1 MAYLTLF
8 DLVEHLIVS
17 SFGGPQDAEQRDI
30 RTACQR
36 AYSELTT
43 LRDWS
48 WYTVHGR
55 VITAAP
61 VTGTVSSYSSGTL
74 TLSSGLSSTDWTH
87 CKIRNTIAKIAS
99 VTSSSVFV
107 LDDDVRFIP
116 AAVAAGDTVTFFKD
130 MYDLPAD
137 FRNLDEPSDEYNW
150 WAGLYVSPDE
160 AMKLERVANATG
172 RPYHWTVIPNG
183 KGGYALK
190 LVGYPIRAETVDFSY
205 RRYPRAIKYSGHEAA
220 LRAGT
225 ITATT
230 TAVTGTNTTFPAD
243 CVGAVLRVGT
253 AADSP
258 EPLSGLKPYV
268 QEVKIT
274 ARASDTALTAGA
286 TVSATTA
293 KYLITDPLDLAPH
306 MHNAMYS
313 CAEYWLARIRDK
325 GVDKAM
331 QTYQRDLRLC
341 LEQDQLAPLAGRSR
355 QIWHNGGW
363 RSPLLPDGGTL

>member
-1 MAYLTLF
+1 MGYLTLF

-61 VTGTVSSYSSGTL
+61 VYGTVSTYSSGTL
-74 TLSSGLSSTDWTH
+74 TLTAGLSSTDWTH
-87 CKIRNTIAKIAS
+87 CKIRNTVAKIKS

-107 LDDDVRFIP
+107 LDDEVQFIP
-116 AAVAAGDTVTFFKD
+116 SAVSAGDAVTFFKD
-130 MYDLPAD
+130 SYQLPDD

-172 RPYHWTVIPNG
+172 RPYHWTVIPSG
-183 KGGYALK
+183 AGYALK
-190 LVGYPIRAETVDFSY
+190 LVGYPTRSETVDFTY
-205 RRYPRAIKYSGHEAA
+205 RRYPRQIKYSGHESVV
-220 LRAGT
+220 RAGT
-225 ITATT
+225 ITASS
-230 TAVTGTNTTFPAD
+230 TAILGTSTTFPTDSA
-243 CVGAVLRVGT
+243 GAILRVGGT
-253 AADSP
+253 DYP
-258 EPLSGLKPYV
+258 EPLSGLKPYAS
-268 QEVKIT
+268 EVKIVSRSSTT
-274 ARASDTALTAGA
+274 AMVTDAAVNCTG
-286 TVSATTA
+286 A
-293 KYLITDPLDLAPH
+293 KYLLTDPLDLPQH

-325 GVDKAM
+325 GVDKALAV
-331 QTYQRDLRLC
+331 YQRDLRLAM
-341 LEQDQLAPLAGRSR
+341 EQEQLAPLAGRSR

-363 RSPLLPDGGTL
+363 RSPLLPDGGLQ

>member
-1 MAYLTLF
+1 MAYLTYF

-55 VITAAP
+55 VLTVAP
-61 VTGTVSSYSSGTL
+61 VTGTVATYSNGTL
-74 TLSSGLSSTDWTH
+74 TLSSGLTSTDWTH
-87 CKIRNTIAKIAS
+87 CKIRNTVAKIAS
-99 VTSSSVFV
+99 ATSSSIFV
-107 LDDDVRFIP
+107 LDDEVRFID
-116 AAVAAGDTVTFFKD
+116 AAVSAGDAVTFFKD
-130 MYDLPAD
+130 SYDLPAD

-172 RPYHWTVIPNG
+172 RPYHWTVVPND

-190 LVGYPIRAETVDFSY
+190 LVGYPTRSETVDFTY
-205 RRYPRAIKYSGHEAA
+205 RRYPRQIKYSGHESVV
-220 LRAGT
+220 RAGT
-225 ITATT
+225 ITASS
-230 TAVTGTNTTFPAD
+230 ASVSGSSTTFPAD
-243 CVGAVLRVGT
+243 CVGSVLRVGGT
-253 AADSP
+253 DYP
-258 EPLSGLKPYV
+258 EPLSGLKPYA
-268 QEVKIT
+268 QEVKIL
-274 ARASDTALTAGA
+274 ARASTTALTAGA
-286 TVSATTA
+286 TVSATGA
-293 KYLITDPLDLAPH
+293 KYLITDPVDIPPH

-313 CAEYWLARIRDK
+313 CADYWLARIRDK
-325 GVDKAM
+325 GVDKAA
-331 QTYQRDLRLC
+331 QVYQRDLRLAM
-341 LEQDQLAPLAGRSR
+341 EQEQLAPLAGRSR

>member
-61 VTGTVSSYSSGTL
+61 VTGAVLSYSNGTL
-74 TLSSGLSSTDWTH
+74 TLSAGLSSTDWTH
-87 CKIRNTIAKIAS
+87 CKVRNTVAKIAS

-107 LDDDVRFIP
+107 LDDEVRFIE
-116 AAVAAGDTVTFFKD
+116 AAVSPGDTVTFFKD
-130 MYDLPAD
+130 SYDLPAD

-172 RPYHWTVIPNG
+172 RPYHWTVVPNG
-183 KGGYALK
+183 KGGYAIK
-190 LVGYPIRAETVDFSY
+190 LVGYPTRSETVDFTY
-205 RRYPRAIKYSGHEAA
+205 RRYPRAIKYSGHESA

-225 ITATT
+225 ITAATT
-230 TAVTGTNTTFPAD
+230 SITGSSTTFPAD
-243 CVGAVLRVGT
+243 CVGSILRVGGT
-253 AADSP
+253 DSP
-258 EPLSGLKPYV
+258 EPVTGLKPYV
-268 QEVKIT
+268 GEAKIT
-274 ARASDTALTAGA
+274 ARASATAMTVDSSVTASG
-286 TVSATTA
+286 A
-293 KYLITDPLDLAPH
+293 KYLITDPLDLPPH

-325 GVDKAM
+325 GVEKAL
-331 QTYQRDLRLC
+331 QVYQRDLRLAM
-341 LEQDQLAPLAGRSR
+341 EQEQLTPLAGRSR

>member
-1 MAYLTLF
+1 MAYQTYF

-43 LRDWS
+43 MRDWS
-48 WYTVHGR
+48 WYSVHGR

-74 TLSSGLSSTDWTH
+74 TLSSGLTSTDWTH
-87 CKIRNTIAKIAS
+87 CKIRNTIGKIAS

-107 LDDDVRFIP
+107 LDDEVKFIDSF
-116 AAVAAGDTVTFFKD
+116 VAAGDTVTFFKD
-130 MYDLPAD
+130 SYDLPSD

-172 RPYHWTVIPNG
+172 RPYHWTVIPND

-190 LVGYPIRAETVDFSY
+190 LVGYPTRSETVDFTY
-205 RRYPRAIKYSGHEAA
+205 RRYPRAIKYSGHESVV
-220 LRAGT
+220 RAGT
-225 ITATT
+225 ITASSS
-230 TAVTGTNTTFPAD
+230 AVTGSSTTFPAD
-243 CVGAVLRVGT
+243 CVGSVLRVGG
-253 AADSP
+253 ADYP
-258 EPLSGLKPYV
+258 QTLAGLSPYV

-274 ARASDTALTAGA
+274 ARSSATALTAGA
-286 TVSATTA
+286 VVSATGA
-293 KYLITDPLDLAPH
+293 KYLITDPLDLPQH

-313 CAEYWLARIRDK
+313 CAEYWLARIRNQN
-325 GVDKAM
+325 VDKVS
-331 QTYQRDLRLC
+331 QTYQRDLRLAM
-341 LEQDQLAPLAGRSR
+341 EQEQLTPLAGRSR